1 MKNKKASTILK
12 NGVIYTVD
20 QKGTVAQAIGCCGDE
35 IIFVGDDRDADFYAD
50 EHTEIIDLNGKMVL
64 PGFIDCHTHPSCA
77 VDIVYAL
84 DLNGLGSVEKYLE
97 RIRQAYEER
106 GETEFLYGFGWDEAE
121 FRSGPPTKEM
131 LDQIAADIPIVMW
144 DEPYHNIWVNSK
156 ALENAGIRKDTFL
169 EDDCIDRDAEGEPTG
184 LLRELA
190 TELITGAL
198 PSYSLEQC
206 MEGLRF
212 YQDLTVKYGFTS
224 LSECC
229 IYPRKDRMG
238 YPGLHALQA
247 FGELYKRGELKSRIF
262 GSLVVEQTEG
272 VDADQMIEMME
283 EYRAK
288 CSNDRFSL
296 DIVKIYLDYWEEEK
310 LKELGIAA
318 DRAGFRLFMHA
329 LQEYET
335 TRGLHICQ
343 TIREERETAGDYS
356 AAQKEREAAAGRHA
370 IAHVGV
376 VSQEQIDGFARNQV
390 ISVLLPQWF
399 AHIEEYYGRTKER
412 YEAGKLD
419 PTASF
424 FEKGI
429 VVTSGTAYP
438 AITMTPRPLEAI
450 QMGMTRMDIGV
461 EDESRMQPPKEER
474 ATLDQM
480 IRSFTINAAYMYEK
494 EDEIGSLETGKKA
507 DMVILD
513 RDIRKMNPNEIYK
526 AREEHTIIGGEF
538 VC

>member
-1 MKNKKASTILK
+1 MSERNKKASVILK

-20 QKGTVAQAIGCCGDE
+20 RKGTVAQAIGYRGDE
-35 IIFVGDDRDADFYAD
+35 IVFVGNDRDAACYTDD
-50 EHTEIIDLNGKMVL
+50 NTEVIDLNGKMVL

-97 RIRQAYEER
+97 KVRKVYQDQKDA
-106 GETEFLYGFGWDEAE
+106 EFLYGFGWDEAV
-121 FRSGPPTKEM
+121 FRDGPPTKEM
-131 LDQIAADIPIVMW
+131 LDEISKEIPIVLW

-169 EDDCIDRDAEGEPTG
+169 ENECIERDEQGEPTG
-184 LLRELA
+184 LLHELA
-190 TELITGAL
+190 TELITEAL

-206 MEGLRF
+206 VEGLRF
-212 YQDLTVKYGFTS
+212 YQNLAVKYGFTS

-247 FGELYKRGELKSRIF
+247 FGELYGRGELKNRIF
-262 GSLVVEQTEG
+262 GSLVIEQTE
-272 VDADQMIEMME
+272 DMEIEKTIEEME
-283 EYRAK
+283 TYRRMCA
-288 CSNDRFSL
+288 NERFSL

-310 LKELGIAA
+310 LKELAVAA

-335 TRGLHICQ
+335 TRGLNICQ
-343 TIREERETAGDYS
+343 AVREERKEETN
-356 AAQKEREAAAGRHA
+356 RHA

-376 VSQEQIDGFARNQV
+376 VSQEQISRFAENRV

-399 AHIEEYYGRTKER
+399 AHVEEYYGRTKKR
-412 YEAGKLD
+412 YEEGGLD

-424 FEKGI
+424 FKQGI

-438 AITMTPRPLEAI
+438 AITTRPRPLEAI
-450 QMGMTRMDIGV
+450 QMGMTRMPVGV
-461 EDESRMQPPKEER
+461 CDESEMQPPKAER

-480 IRSFTINAAYMYEK
+480 IRSFTINAAYMYHQENRL
-494 EDEIGSLETGKKA
+494 GSLEVGKKA

-513 RDIRKMNPNEIYK
+513 QDIRKMDPDKIYQ
-526 AREEHTIIGGEF
+526 ASELCTIIGGE
-538 VC
+538 VVYRNLEKC